1 MITPLGINTPP
12 VNHYNEKN
20 IRYSSTSIEGVK
32 RFVEYLHS
40 GSSMNSATKEYS
52 RIYDK
57 PKREIVQK
65 TRDYLPISCV
75 NNVSDTH
82 THVVNSN
89 YVTNIESTIVKSPP
103 DTFDIPECR
112 PIIFNRE
119 GVSSHTKTEVSFA
132 NRMCN

>member
-65 TRDYLPISCV
+65 TRDYLPMSCV

-119 GVSSHTKTEVSFA
+119 GNADYVTMETDDKP
-132 NRMCN
+132 RL